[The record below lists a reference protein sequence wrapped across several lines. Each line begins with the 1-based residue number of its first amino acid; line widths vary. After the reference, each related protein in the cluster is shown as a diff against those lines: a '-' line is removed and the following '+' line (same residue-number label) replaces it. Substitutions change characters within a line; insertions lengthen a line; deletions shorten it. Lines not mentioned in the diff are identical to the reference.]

1 MAQPSILVLEDDEII
16 RSLMVDVLEEFGAL
30 VTSFPSGMKG

>member
-16 RSLMVDVLEEFGAL
+16 RSLMVDVLEDF
-30 VTSFPSGMKG
+30 